1 MTTSGRRFSLLV
13 LCAFDPRSTFS
24 YHTAWPRHLGAHP
37 DVTATLVN
45 LAEGSV
51 WARTRAFAA
60 LGGGNY
66 DAVVLLHS
74 VFSNA
79 QHLDGIFLDLVRRL
93 PHPKVYFIGN
103 EYKLMP
109 EKMAFAESLPVTL
122 LISQSSLP
130 AIHELY
136 RARLGCAVA
145 GIPNTGL
152 DPALFVAR
160 TPRASRPIDLG
171 YRADDGPS
179 YLGHQER
186 RSIAE
191 YFTGAAARYG
201 LSVDISLRPA
211 DRFTETAWA
220 GFLDRCKG
228 QLGAEAGGDYFEL
241 DDRTRQAV
249 VAFETQFP
257 ETTFDEIHRRF
268 FAGYASAVPIRII
281 SGRQIE
287 AAGTRTVQI
296 LFEGRYDDYFQP
308 DVHYI
313 PLKKDLSNAD
323 EAIRKFKDVA
333 WCESLTSR
341 AHEVVIE
348 QLRYEALIA
357 GFLRHLEA
365 VL

>member
-1 MTTSGRRFSLLV
+1 MSERRQLDLLV
-13 LCAFDPRSTFS
+13 LCAFAPRSTFS
-24 YHTAWPRHLGAHP
+24 YHTAWPRHLAAHP
-37 DVTATLVN
+37 RVNATVVN
-45 LAEGSV
+45 LDEGSV
-51 WARTRAFAA
+51 WSRVRALSMLA
-60 LGGGNY
+60 GGSY

-79 QHLDGIFLDLVRRL
+79 QRLDGVFLDLVRRL
-93 PHPKVYFIGN
+93 PQPKVYFIGN

-130 AIHELY
+130 AVHQLY
-136 RARLGCAVA
+136 RDRLGCTVA
-145 GIPNTGL
+145 GSPNTGL
-152 DPALFVAR
+152 DQKLFVAR
-160 TPRASRPIDLG
+160 TPRAERPIDLG

-186 RSIAE
+186 RAIAE

-201 LSVDISLRPA
+201 LTVDISLQPG
-211 DRFTETAWA
+211 DRFTESEWA
-220 GFLDRCKG
+220 AFLDRCKG

-241 DDRTRQAV
+241 DDRTRLAV
-249 VAFETQFP
+249 SAYEAEHP
-257 ETTFDEIHRRF
+257 ESTFDEVHRRF
-268 FAGYASAVPIRII
+268 FENYGPAVPIRII

-296 LFEGRYDDYFQP
+296 LFEGRYDGYLLP

-313 PLKKDLSNAD
+313 PLKKDFSDAD
-323 EAIRKFKDVA
+323 EAIRKFNDAA

-341 AHEVVIE
+341 AHTVAIE
-348 QLRYEALIA
+348 QLTYEALISR
-357 GFLRHLEA
+357 FLQHLEA